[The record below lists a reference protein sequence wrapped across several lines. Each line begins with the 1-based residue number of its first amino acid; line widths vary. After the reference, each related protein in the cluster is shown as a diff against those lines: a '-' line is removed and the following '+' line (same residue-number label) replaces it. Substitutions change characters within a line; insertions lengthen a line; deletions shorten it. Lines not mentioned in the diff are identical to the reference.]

1 MNYLE
6 SLSDNERYII
16 SEIVSKWEEKSNS
29 LSDKDILISDK
40 LGIHLYELLN
50 RLMLKNSI
58 HIENIAYRIDVE
70 GGEVHLY
77 HFFEKKYITDIFGGI
92 YDKKLKEA
100 ITHQIHS
107 LITGTSFILKLYQD
121 GLIYFPDESFEESK
135 FEEWHVPSEDYPESH
150 YICEFSNFC
159 SKKISKFLDSF
170 LQSSICPSFQ
180 LVELYNN
187 DYKTIETRRYEEQQS
202 INCKALK
209 RAKRA
214 NIIAIIIAVVSMI
227 ISIVCAVCIPVTI
240 SDKQHNELIEI
251 LKTNHNGKVE
261 NAKP

>member
-16 SEIVSKWEEKSNS
+16 SEIVNRWEEKSNS
-29 LSDKDILISDK
+29 LSHKDILVSDK

-50 RLMLKNSI
+50 KLMIKNSV
-58 HIENIAYRIDVE
+58 HTENIAYRIDIE

-77 HFFEKKYITDIFGGI
+77 HFFEIKYIIDIFGEF

-107 LITGTSFILKLYQD
+107 LITGISFISKLYQD

-135 FEEWHVPSEDYPESH
+135 FEEWHVPSDDYPKSH
-150 YICEFSNFC
+150 YVWEFSNFC
-159 SKKISKFLDSF
+159 SKKLAKFLDSF
-170 LQSSICPSFQ
+170 LQSAICPSFQ
-180 LVELYNN
+180 LIELYKNE
-187 DYKTIETRRYEEQQS
+187 YKTIETLRYEKQQT
-202 INCKALK
+202 INCIALK

-214 NIIAIIIAVVSMI
+214 NIIAIVIAAVSML
-227 ISIVCAVCIPVTI
+227 ISIVCAVSIPVTI

-251 LKTNHNGKVE
+251 LKRNHNGKVE